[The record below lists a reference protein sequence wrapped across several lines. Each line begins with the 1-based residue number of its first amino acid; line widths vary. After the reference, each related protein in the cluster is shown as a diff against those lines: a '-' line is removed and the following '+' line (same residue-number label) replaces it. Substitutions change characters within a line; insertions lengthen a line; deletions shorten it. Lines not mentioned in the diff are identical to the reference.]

1 MHMCVCVYSRKTK
14 GLSNCKITTWEASQQ
29 KRERERA
36 GKIERV
42 RSVQIS
48 EIVPKQQQEHKAIA

>member
-29 KRERERA
+29 KRERA
-36 GKIERV
+36 GEIERV

>member
-1 MHMCVCVYSRKTK
+1 MGGIVA
-14 GLSNCKITTWEASQQ
+14 EE
-29 KRERERA
+29 RERERA